1 MQSCPEDF
9 LKKIKKL
16 DQLIVKFNTNLTVL
30 PSNTLNNLLKK
41 CKRVDFLLSVDDTGD
56 RYEILRF
63 PGKWDIFLKNM
74 TVIKNLNYRV
84 MAYNCLSS
92 LNIFYCVDFYKWATK
107 NFGIEVHSQFVT
119 DNDILDI
126 SYLPQHA
133 KDVVLEKI
141 KNNKGKIFD
150 SIRAKLRID
159 KDDRGKE
166 LLNYIK
172 RLDAIRQT
180 NYPETFNEWWQTLNA

>member
-1 MQSCPEDF
+1 M
-9 LKKIKKL
+9 
-16 DQLIVKFNTNLTVL
+16 
-30 PSNTLNNLLKK
+30 
-41 CKRVDFLLSVDDTGD
+41 
-56 RYEILRF
+56 
-63 PGKWDIFLKNM
+63 
-74 TVIKNLNYRV
+74 
-84 MAYNCLSS
+84 
-92 LNIFYCVDFYKWATK
+92 
-107 NFGIEVHSQFVT
+107 HSQFVT

-126 SYLPQHA
+126 SYLPKHA